1 MTSECTRLRRLILV
15 EEELGEQ
22 ELAEAR
28 RHLQACPACRALRA
42 RVLAVEDAVR
52 SVAAL
57 PETPDPLASS
67 SEVERVQAR
76 DSLAALLAAQE
87 TRPPRR
93 WRRAPP
99 LALAAVVALAVI
111 LPVLQL
117 GSPVRDLRVGS
128 PLVLRGDAETPAGGT
143 HGVSFR
149 LKKSG
154 YPVLVHID
162 GDGAARLIHPAAGAP
177 PALLAKDRL
186 VLLPPGEEAVWRA
199 DLAAGPETYLLA
211 VATKGPPDREH
222 LQALLPV
229 AAGSRQDAI
238 RAVTAQLSDAVGKVS
253 RCDDPSVD

>member
-1 MTSECTRLRRLILV
+1 MTSECTRLRRLVLV

-28 RHLQACPACRALRA
+28 RHLQECPACRALRA

-57 PETPDPLASS
+57 PETPDPLAAS

-111 LPVLQL
+111 LPVLQR

-128 PLVLRGDAETPAGGT
+128 PLVLRGDTETPAGGT

-162 GDGAARLIHPAAGAP
+162 GDGAARLIHPAVGAP

-186 VLLPPGEEAVWRA
+186 VLLPPGGEAVWRA
-199 DLAAGPETYLLA
+199 DLADGPETYLLA

-229 AAGSRQDAI
+229 AAGSRQEAI